1 MVVGACSQWPEA
13 PRAAFQTRGNL
24 NMQLRKMMLVLT
36 ALGAMSG
43 LMAGCGDDSTS
54 PGACTS
60 NDECGE
66 SEICHPTAQVCVQ
79 TCNSGSDCPSTAKTC
94 APLGGTSTTSIC
106 QCSTDV
112 LCNGGTDS
120 ESTGLV
126 CSDLDNVCVTACT
139 SNAECTGD
147 RTCNV
152 STGQCEEGDT
162 QPTSCSGEG
171 RSTCAHG
178 QICSSGTCSA
188 PPAPTCQNYTAF
200 PNKADLGTT
209 GPIIYKVETVGAA
222 TDSFCDPSVP
232 KRLRVR
238 VSAYSSTPFPARS
251 QDLSDFFYVV
261 TTGGRSNATVS
272 SSSGNYTVSGANNDQ
287 AQIIVSLCVAAS
299 STTNSAGF
307 YFKDG
312 NFACHQ
318 SNYQ

>member
-1 MVVGACSQWPEA
+1 
-13 PRAAFQTRGNL
+13 
-24 NMQLRKMMLVLT
+24 MQLRKMMLMLT

-54 PGACTS
+54 PGACSS

-66 SEICHPTAQVCVQ
+66 SEICHPTAEICVQ

-94 APLGGTSTTSIC
+94 APLGGTGPDATTSIC

-120 ESTGLV
+120 ESTDLV
-126 CSDLDNVCVTACT
+126 CSNLDNVCVTACSSDADCT
-139 SNAECTGD
+139 SG
-147 RTCNV
+147 RTCDTT
-152 STGQCEEGDT
+152 TGQCEEGDT
-162 QPTSCSGEG
+162 EPEPGESCSGEG
-171 RSTCAHG
+171 LSTCDYG
-178 QICSSGTCSA
+178 LICSSGTCSE
-188 PPAPTCQNYTAF
+188 PPAPTCQNYTNF
-200 PNKADLGTT
+200 PNKADLGNT
-209 GPIIYKVETVGAA
+209 GPIIYKVETVSAA
-222 TDSFCDPSVP
+222 TDSFCGSDAP
-232 KRLRVR
+232 KRLRIR
-238 VSAYSSTPFPARS
+238 VSAYSSTSFPARS

-261 TTGGRSNATVS
+261 TDGGRDNAVVS

-287 AQIIVSLCVAAS
+287 AQIIVSLCVGAS

-312 NFACHQ
+312 NFVCHQ

>member
-1 MVVGACSQWPEA
+1 
-13 PRAAFQTRGNL
+13 
-24 NMQLRKMMLVLT
+24 MQLRKMMLVLT

-43 LMAGCGDDSTS
+43 LMAGCGDDTTS
-54 PGACTS
+54 PGACSS

-94 APLGGTSTTSIC
+94 APLGVAGPNATTNIC

-126 CSDLDNVCVTACT
+126 CSHLDNVCVTACT

-152 STGQCEEGDT
+152 TTGQCEEGDT

-188 PPAPTCQNYTAF
+188 PPAPTCQNYKEF

-222 TDSFCDPSVP
+222 TDTFCDPSVP

-238 VSAYSSTPFPARS
+238 VSAYSSTPFPGRS

>member
-1 MVVGACSQWPEA
+1 
-13 PRAAFQTRGNL
+13 
-24 NMQLRKMMLVLT
+24 MQLRKMMLVLT

-178 QICSSGTCSA
+178 LICSSGTCSE